1 MFVPSTKEM
10 GKKYKLVGNLDEMC
24 SSLPINTKDETLT
37 VQNMEAIC
45 KCCEKFP
52 RKDYCFNCN
61 SETIKLN
68 NVFSMS

>member
-45 KCCEKFP
+45 QCCKKYP
-52 RKDYCFNCN
+52 RTDYSTSSSTNLLQ
-61 SETIKLN
+61 E
-68 NVFSMS
+68 